1 MENSLFGLVKPKLSL
16 YELTREQ
23 FFKIFPPETRNIS
36 VNGEIVAQLGEE
48 VICDHCNGDVFY
60 HKNDGTLSNA
70 FAISYDDDGCVDAV
84 VCKECADIVIKENGL
99 TKTEVGKS

>member
-1 MENSLFGLVKPKLSL
+1 MEKSLFGLVKPKLSL
-16 YELTREQ
+16 YELTRDQ
-23 FFKIFPPETRNIS
+23 FFKTFPPETRNIS

-48 VICDHCNGDVFY
+48 VICDHCNCDVFY

-70 FAISYDDDGCVDAV
+70 FAISYDDDGYVDAV

-99 TKTEVGKS
+99 TKTR